1 MKSSKKYNKEKIEL
15 LFTYIIYIISCST
28 YIDRWH
34 FSTCYYFCYAIYW
47 MFVETFQM
55 VLVHLYLHVP
65 FCRCMPWQTYH
76 ILASLHLCLIC
87 PPLKWIRSWLSCYMP
102 LLFLGVGIEIRN
114 RLIFH
119 VVMLKKAFKDFG
131 CKLFTIVMH
140 DFLGLSI
147 NQP

>member
-1 MKSSKKYNKEKIEL
+1 
-15 LFTYIIYIISCST
+15 
-28 YIDRWH
+28 
-34 FSTCYYFCYAIYW
+34 
-47 MFVETFQM
+47 
-55 VLVHLYLHVP
+55 
-65 FCRCMPWQTYH
+65 
-76 ILASLHLCLIC
+76 
-87 PPLKWIRSWLSCYMP
+87 MP
-102 LLFLGVGIEIRN
+102 LLFLAVGIEIRN